1 MIQAIL
7 LFTLPPGTSD
17 EQVEAVRQALS
28 AIDFKGRHNM
38 RFGRDIGLLDG
49 AMDRAIV
56 AEYDDEETCRRWFE
70 HPEHVRVRS
79 ELLAPIVDRRERC
92 QILL

>member
-1 MIQAIL
+1 VIQTIL
-7 LFTLPPGTSD
+7 LFTLKPGTSD

-38 RFGRDIGLLDG
+38 RFGRNIGLLDG
-49 AMDRAIV
+49 AMDLAIV
-56 AEYDDEETCRRWFE
+56 SDYDDEETYRRWFE
-70 HPEHVRVRS
+70 HPEHVRVRN

-92 QILL
+92 QIRL